1 MRYRLWLMLLLLT
14 GSSVGCAYDNYAQR
28 GALLGGVTGTALG
41 AAIGEANDAPLAG
54 AAVGAIAGSLTG
66 AAIGDGVDQDVAM
79 QQTYLAAQQQRSA
92 QAVSAAQLIQMSQSG
107 LGDAVI
113 ITHIQ
118 NHGVQFTPTAN
129 DLISLKS
136 QGVSDGVLNAV
147 QAQASRPQPMPVA
160 PARPVIVEEHYYN
173 PWPRPHFRHAY
184 PAPFCAPP
192 GRSYIGF
199 SFSSR

>member
-118 NHGVQFTPTAN
+118 NHGVQFIPTAN

-147 QAQASRPQPMPVA
+147 QAQGSRPQPMPVA

>member
-118 NHGVQFTPTAN
+118 NHGVQFIPTAN

-147 QAQASRPQPMPVA
+147 QAQSSRPQPMPVA